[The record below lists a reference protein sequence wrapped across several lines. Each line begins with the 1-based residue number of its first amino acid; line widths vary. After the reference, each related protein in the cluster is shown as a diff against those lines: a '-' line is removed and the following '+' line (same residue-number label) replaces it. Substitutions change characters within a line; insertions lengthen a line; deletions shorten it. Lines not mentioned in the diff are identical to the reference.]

1 MEEKTG
7 CSTLKRDGN
16 IIGIN
21 RGGKKNLEGREV
33 QDGKN
38 YVHMSEQSRA

>member
-1 MEEKTG
+1 MQHIK
-7 CSTLKRDGN
+7 KRRKHYKN
-16 IIGIN
+16 KQ
-21 RGGKKNLEGREV
+21 RKKKDLEGTEA